1 MKIEISQAE
10 LSELILQL
18 KASSQD
24 VRVAQDDDQQQ
35 QRVTTFMREFASLA
49 QAISSKQKIAAI
61 RSIRAMSGMGLM
73 DAEDVVESVG
83 SAFWYPPPTE

>member
-49 QAISSKQKIAAI
+49 QAI
-61 RSIRAMSGMGLM
+61 R
-73 DAEDVVESVG
+73 
-83 SAFWYPPPTE
+83 

>member
-18 KASSQD
+18 KASPQD
-24 VRVAQDDDQQQ
+24 VRVAQDDDQQ
-35 QRVTTFMREFASLA
+35 RVTTFMREFTFLA

-61 RSIRAMSGMGLM
+61 RAIRAMSGMGLK
-73 DAEDVVESVG
+73 DAKDVVESVG
-83 SAFWYPPPTE
+83 TEFWYPPTE